1 MEKRAHF
8 FHFQE
13 AQFFHAALL
22 LMRETPKVGAANY
35 VAPAKFVF
43 FFKFINATKS
53 SRDPLM
59 KFQTRK

>member
-43 FFKFINATKS
+43 FSNL
-53 SRDPLM
+53 LM
-59 KFQTRK
+59 QQNLQEIP